1 MKALLNP
8 TTDELN
14 FIDAFRRSADNAKE
28 NAVNIMKNNPQFMS
42 ERFCIRK
49 TFINDFVE
57 AFDNGK
63 LDKILNN
70 IIVMM

>member
-14 FIDAFRRSADNAKE
+14 FIDAFRRSSDEAKE
-28 NAVNIMKNNPQFMS
+28 FAVEIMKDPSFIS
-42 ERFCIRK
+42 KKFCMRK
-49 TFINDFVE
+49 TFISDFVE
-57 AFDNGK
+57 AFDNGSLNRI
-63 LDKILNN
+63 LDN

>member
-14 FIDAFRRSADNAKE
+14 FIDAFRRSSDEAKE
-28 NAVNIMKNNPQFMS
+28 LAVEIMKDTSFIS
-42 ERFCIRK
+42 KKFCMRK
-49 TFINDFVE
+49 TFISDFVE
-57 AFDNGK
+57 AFDEGT

>member
-14 FIDAFRRSADNAKE
+14 FIDVFRRSSNEAKE
-28 NAVNIMKNNPQFMS
+28 LAVEIMKDPSFIS
-42 ERFCIRK
+42 KKFCMRK
-49 TFINDFVE
+49 TFISDFVE
-57 AFDNGK
+57 AFDNGSLNRI
-63 LDKILNN
+63 LDN

>member
-14 FIDAFRRSADNAKE
+14 FINIFYRSSDEAKE
-28 NAVNIMKNNPQFMS
+28 LAVEIMKDPSFIS
-42 ERFCIRK
+42 KKFCMRK
-49 TFINDFVE
+49 AFIKDFIE

-63 LDKILNN
+63 LDRILNN